1 MAALT
6 MTHTSGMRRGTYVI
20 GKKNGGRGTMS
31 RIRWVSDWNTIA
43 LHARKISGKSIY
55 LIKRLCKILNGR
67 G

>member
-1 MAALT
+1 MADLT
-6 MTHTSGMRRGTYVI
+6 TTHTSGMRRGTYVI

-31 RIRWVSDWNTIA
+31 RTRWVLDWNTIA
-43 LHARKISGKSIY
+43 LHARKMSGKGIY

>member
-6 MTHTSGMRRGTYVI
+6 MTQSSGMRRGTYVI
-20 GKKNGGRGTMS
+20 GKENGGRGTMS
-31 RIRWVSDWNTIA
+31 RTRWVSDWITIA
-43 LHARKISGKSIY
+43 LHARKMSGESFY